1 MTNSTKG
8 IQTKL
13 ESCFKTVSQHSV
25 RVQFITLGFNLVKNK
40 SLIGKFVNAIFVS
53 MIICTLV
60 TTSSSTVALFGHSL
74 LLSALLIKFKWSF
87 NKI

>member
-40 SLIGKFVNAIFVS
+40 SLIGKFVNAINY
-53 MIICTLV
+53 
-60 TTSSSTVALFGHSL
+60 LFP
-74 LLSALLIKFKWSF
+74 
-87 NKI
+87 